1 MQWEKKQE
9 TYIHNDK
16 PVVIVKQG
24 ISLSLWLMISDCLT
38 IVQSE
43 KEMKIISH
51 LKHPSL
57 NTYIS
62 MCYMFIHNIMLYY
75 CSRII

>member
-1 MQWEKKQE
+1 MGKKQE

-62 MCYMFIHNIMLYY
+62 MCYCVLQPDYLNIFLVLLT
-75 CSRII
+75 